1 MASQNLT
8 AAAIDALGYDPSGP
22 SRQVLWDKKVAGLG
36 VRVTPAGGKQYVLA
50 YRRHGR
56 SRLMSLGLVADFR
69 NVSDARDTA
78 IEHLRKLRRED
89 ADPLIER
96 AKEKAAGTCK
106 EMFER
111 WLAWVAL
118 KRKATTHAEYKRHVD
133 AHLDPEF
140 QHHRPRAV
148 TRAEVRKLHAR
159 VTTKNGTYMANSVMR
174 SLRAAFNWAGRQDDT
189 TLPANHANPVKG
201 IEFNPEKAR
210 DEHLR
215 AVELPLVVASLQ
227 QEPDPWDRG
236 YLWLLLLTSARKT
249 ELLRL
254 RRSKTY
260 PDLGE
265 IVLED
270 TKNKTD
276 FVIKAGPAVFEVLDS
291 IPRVAGTDYVFPNRR
306 SDAKKPHMSA
316 PRLDWKAV
324 VKRAGV
330 DRRITIHDVRRTM
343 GTALGR
349 AGFNAEQIAR
359 LLNHKSEVT
368 AKHYIRLAS
377 DTQQRMVDELARIGA
392 VQPAANSEPVA
403 EDAGVRAAR

>member
-1 MASQNLT
+1 MASLNLT
-8 AAAIDALGYDPSGP
+8 AAAIESLHYDPAGP
-22 SRQVLWDKKVAGLG
+22 SRQVLWDKKIAGLG

-56 SRLMSLGLVADFR
+56 SRLMSMGLVGDFK
-69 NVSDARDTA
+69 NVTDARDDA
-78 IEHLRKLRRED
+78 REHLRKLRRED

-96 AKEKAAGTCK
+96 DKQKAAGTCK

-111 WLAWVAL
+111 WLEYVAL

-133 AHLDPEF
+133 THLIPEF
-140 QHHRPRAV
+140 GNHRPGDV
-148 TRAEVRKLHAR
+148 TRPEARMLHTRMTA
-159 VTTKNGTYMANSVMR
+159 KNGTYMANSVMR
-174 SLRAAFNWAGRQDDT
+174 SLRAAFNWATRQDDD
-189 TLPANHANPVKG
+189 TLPANHPNPVKG

-215 AVELPLVVASLQ
+215 ASELPLVVASLQ
-227 QEPDPWDRG
+227 QEADPRVRG

-254 RRSKTY
+254 RRAKVY
-260 PDLGE
+260 PQLSE

-270 TKNKTD
+270 TKNRTD
-276 FVIKAGPAVFEVLDS
+276 FVIKAGPAVFAVLDS
-291 IPRVAGTDYVFPNRR
+291 IPQIAGNDYVFPNRR

-316 PRLDWKAV
+316 PRLAWKAV

-330 DRRITIHDVRRTM
+330 DRRITIHDVRRSM

-349 AGFNAEQIAR
+349 AGFTAEQIAR
-359 LLNHKSEVT
+359 LFNHKSDVT

-377 DTQQRMVDELARIGA
+377 DTQQRMVDELARISTL
-392 VQPAANSEPVA
+392 PSAANAEPVA
-403 EDAGVRAAR
+403 EDSSARVAG